1 MLARFIRGWLAGRPL
16 SPAYSG
22 CSGPADRCSPQCR
35 YLKGVASA
43 YNQPVT
49 VADAKTAKPPEK
61 NYITPAGFRR
71 LQREFEALRGPTR
84 REVVKKLSEAA
95 AEGDRSENAEYIY
108 RKRQLRQIDSRI
120 RFLMKR
126 MAAAEVI
133 DPSHHKGDRV
143 TFGCIVTVEDERA
156 RMVRYQ
162 ICGVDESDP
171 KESRISYSS
180 PIGRALIGKQVDDE
194 VSVQVN
200 AGNRTFV
207 VASLDFP
214 AGEGPSHDGS
224 TIADAMLAAQRAL
237 EESGPDA
244 DADDDADNLD

>member
-1 MLARFIRGWLAGRPL
+1 
-16 SPAYSG
+16 
-22 CSGPADRCSPQCR
+22 
-35 YLKGVASA
+35 V
-43 YNQPVT
+43 PVSNDST
-49 VADAKTAKPPEK
+49 TQSPEK

-143 TFGCIVTVEDERA
+143 TFGCIVTVEDENA
-156 RMVRYQ
+156 PAWSSYQ
-162 ICGVDESDP
+162 IVGVDESDP
-171 KESRISYSS
+171 KERPHQLSARRLVARLSASRN
-180 PIGRALIGKQVDDE
+180 GRRRSRSGTSGWSE
-194 VSVQVN
+194 
-200 AGNRTFV
+200 
-207 VASLDFP
+207 P
-214 AGEGPSHDGS
+214 ATLSMVCQPRFSKLVKRVPATMAA

-237 EESGPDA
+237 E
-244 DADDDADNLD
+244 DNPEPR